1 MTAMQDKEFLCQ
13 EATSLAELLSQLNC
27 NKMYHHLVLVHPMY
41 THGVHHLVMFKDH
54 LLLNQDL
61 KLRVI
66 VPMKS
71 RQQCKVSVMQGLKHV
86 LSNHPG
92 HAFFY
97 LGKYVFILTSPMCKG
112 CASHPLI

>member
-1 MTAMQDKEFLCQ
+1 MTAIQDKEFLCQ

-27 NKMYHHLVLVHPMY
+27 NKVYHHQVLVHLMY

-61 KLRVI
+61 KLQVI

-71 RQQCKVSVMQGLKHV
+71 RHRCKVSVMQGLKNV

-92 HAFFY
+92 HANFLSGQVTF
-97 LGKYVFILTSPMCKG
+97 L
-112 CASHPLI
+112 SH

>member
-1 MTAMQDKEFLCQ
+1 MMAIQDKEFLSQ
-13 EATSLAELLSQLNC
+13 EIISPSELLSQLNY

-61 KLRVI
+61 KLQVI
-66 VPMKS
+66 VPMRS
-71 RQQCKVSVMQGLKHV
+71 RHRCKVSVMQGLKNM

-92 HAFFY
+92 
-97 LGKYVFILTSPMCKG
+97 
-112 CASHPLI
+112 CANFLSRQITFHSH

>member
-1 MTAMQDKEFLCQ
+1 MIAIQDKEFLYQ
-13 EATSLAELLSQLNC
+13 EVTSLAELLSQLNC
-27 NKMYHHLVLVHPMY
+27 NKMYHRLVLVHPMY

-61 KLRVI
+61 KLQVI

-86 LSNHPG
+86 LSNHLG
-92 HAFFY
+92 HANF
-97 LGKYVFILTSPMCKG
+97 LSGQVTSH
-112 CASHPLI
+112 SH